1 MSEPIDNLTDHQGD
15 LKQFKTLGWYMISG
29 WAKTCPECGVPRGG
43 TPGYYW
49 HLIRENTDDEARVQ
63 EIHGDGED

>member
-1 MSEPIDNLTDHQGD
+1 MKDQGPLER
-15 LKQFKTLGWYMISG
+15 LKQFKTLGWYMIAG
-29 WAKTCPECGVPRGG
+29 WATTCPECGVPRGG

-49 HLIRENTDDEARVQ
+49 HLIRENTDDEARVR